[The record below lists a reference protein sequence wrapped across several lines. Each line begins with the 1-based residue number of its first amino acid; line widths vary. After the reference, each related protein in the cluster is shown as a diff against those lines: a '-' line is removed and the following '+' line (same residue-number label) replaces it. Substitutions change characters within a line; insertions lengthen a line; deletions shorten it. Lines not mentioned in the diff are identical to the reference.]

1 MSDRGDHLMVCRP
14 RRAFRSTD
22 WAASTAPWYPR
33 SMSSSSRRWRRP
45 SPRWWCRSISTA
57 ATAAARPSSKIP
69 TGIVTPTLYTRN
81 APPLRGVSENAPC
94 VDHHLR
100 RERETSPRS
109 ISTCSRCHQRPRSK
123 PGYLTAGMTPRAC
136 AARHATAPSPTKRS
150 CRRTRSRRRTPEC
163 LPSRPRPM
171 WAGRWRDPAH
181 RQRCVRSPGE
191 RGVPVEHHRHRG
203 NGLTL
208 HR

>member
-69 TGIVTPTLYTRN
+69 TGIVTPTLYTRKRT
-81 APPLRGVSENAPC
+81 AVAGRLRERAVRRSPPSAGTGNGSAVHLDVFAVPSETQVEAGVSDSWNDASRLC
-94 VDHHLR
+94 CTTRYGTVTDQALV
-100 RERETSPRS
+100 SPD
-109 ISTCSRCHQRPRSK
+109 SK
-123 PGYLTAGMTPRAC
+123 PSAYPGVFAQPTSADVGGKMERPGPPPALRQVTGRA
-136 AARHATAPSPTKRS
+136 RRPS
-150 CRRTRSRRRTPEC
+150 
-163 LPSRPRPM
+163 
-171 WAGRWRDPAH
+171 
-181 RQRCVRSPGE
+181 
-191 RGVPVEHHRHRG
+191 
-203 NGLTL
+203 
-208 HR
+208 